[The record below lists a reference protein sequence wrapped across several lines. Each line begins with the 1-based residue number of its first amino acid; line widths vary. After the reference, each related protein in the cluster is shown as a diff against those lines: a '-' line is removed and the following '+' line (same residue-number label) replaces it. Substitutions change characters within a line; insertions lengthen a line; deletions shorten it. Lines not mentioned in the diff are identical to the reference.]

1 MIAENFIQV
10 KRRIIAAA
18 KRAGR
23 DQADVRIVA
32 VSKGFSTVLVAE
44 GIQAGA
50 QVFGEN
56 KVQEARAKIESL
68 GHDVIEWHFIGHLQ
82 KNKVKFIFDLFDL
95 IHSVDSLALAVA
107 INEKAEI
114 LGSCMPIL
122 LQVNVSGEASKF
134 GIDPKNVMDV
144 IREVAP
150 LKGLKVRGLM
160 TITPYNSNP
169 EKSRPYYVRL
179 RYLRDTYSRTAV
191 PGVSLDE
198 LSMGMSNDYEV
209 AVEEGATLVRVGT
222 ALFGPRPSK
231 RRGTIG

>member
-1 MIAENFIQV
+1 MITENFKQV
-10 KRRIIAAA
+10 KRCIVAAA
-18 KRAGR
+18 ERAGR
-23 DQADVRIVA
+23 HPGDVRLVA
-32 VSKGFSTVLVAE
+32 VTKELDVETVTE
-44 GIQAGA
+44 GLRNGAGI
-50 QVFGEN
+50 FGEN

-68 GHDVIEWHFIGHLQ
+68 DYDGIEWHFIGHLQ

-95 IHSVDSLALAVA
+95 IHSVDSLALADA
-107 INEKAEI
+107 IHEKAQI

-122 LQVNVSGEASKF
+122 LQVNVSGDASKF
-134 GIDPKNVMDV
+134 GMDPQNLIEA
-144 IREVAP
+144 IRKVAS

-160 TITPYNSNP
+160 TIPPYDANP

-179 RYLRDTYSRTAV
+179 RNLRDTCSRLAI

-222 ALFGPRPSK
+222 ALFGPRPAK
-231 RRGTIG
+231 RKGTTG